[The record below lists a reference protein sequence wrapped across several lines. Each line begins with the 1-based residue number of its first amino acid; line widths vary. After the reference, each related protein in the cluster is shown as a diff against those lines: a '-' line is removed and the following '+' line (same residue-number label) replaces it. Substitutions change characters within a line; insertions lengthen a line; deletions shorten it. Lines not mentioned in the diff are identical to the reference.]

1 MPTVPYVNSKGEK
14 LSGVTT
20 IIGSNLGWSKGALM
34 YWAWDMGKQGK
45 DFRQERDKAG
55 DAGTIAHAMI
65 EAFLK
70 KHPMKDVTGTPPEI
84 IGKAE
89 TAFLN
94 FLEWYDRNKVNPIA
108 IEPHLIS
115 EKYQFGATPDYIGL
129 INDKPSLLDWKSG
142 GVYEDHLI
150 QVSAYRIAWEEN
162 HPDCL
167 LDGGFNLIRFSKEE
181 AAFDHKFRQ
190 SLTEPW
196 EVFLNLLNIHNLHK
210 QIKKLG

>member
-1 MPTVPYVNSKGEK
+1 MPTIPYVNLKGEK

-34 YWAWDMGKQGK
+34 YWSWDMGKQGK
-45 DFRQERDKAG
+45 DFRQERDIAG
-55 DAGTIAHAMI
+55 NAGTIAHALI
-65 EAFLK
+65 EADLK
-70 KHPMKDVTGTPPEI
+70 KKEI
-84 IGKAE
+84 DTSKYPKELLDKAE
-89 TAFLN
+89 TAYLN
-94 FLEWYDRNKVNPIA
+94 FLEWKERNHVKPIA

-129 INDKPSLLDWKSG
+129 INDRPSLLDWKSG

-150 QVSAYRIAWEEN
+150 QVAAYKVAWEEN
-162 HPDCL
+162 HFDYL

-190 SLTEPW
+190 SLPEAW
-196 EVFLNLLNIHNLHK
+196 EVFLNVLNIHN
-210 QIKKLG
+210 

>member
-1 MPTVPYVNSKGEK
+1 MPTIPYVNLKGEK

-34 YWAWDMGKQGK
+34 YWSWDMGKQGK
-45 DFRQERDKAG
+45 DFRQERDIAG
-55 DAGTIAHAMI
+55 NAGTIAHALI
-65 EAFLK
+65 EADLK
-70 KHPMKDVTGTPPEI
+70 KKEI
-84 IGKAE
+84 DTSKYPKELLDKAE
-89 TAFLN
+89 TAYLN
-94 FLEWYDRNKVNPIA
+94 FLEWKERNHVKPIA

-129 INDKPSLLDWKSG
+129 INDRPSLLDWKSG

-150 QVSAYRIAWEEN
+150 QVAAYKVAWEEN
-162 HPDCL
+162 HFDCL

-190 SLTEPW
+190 SLPEAW
-196 EVFLNLLNIHNLHK
+196 EAFLNLLNIHNLHK

>member
-1 MPTVPYVNSKGEK
+1 MPKIDYKNAKGEK

-34 YWAWDMGKQGK
+34 YWAWDKGIHGIDYKK
-45 DFRQERDKAG
+45 DSKEAA

-65 EAFLK
+65 EANLK
-70 KHPMKDVTGTPPEI
+70 QKTFDSSIYPKELVS
-84 IGKAE
+84 KAE
-89 TAFLN
+89 TAYLN
-94 FLEWYDRNKVNPIA
+94 FLEWKERNHVKPIA
-108 IEPHLIS
+108 IEPHLVS

-150 QVSAYRIAWEEN
+150 QIAAYKVAWEEN

-167 LDGGFNLIRFSKEE
+167 LDGGFNLIRFSKDE

-190 SLTEPW
+190 SLPEAW
-196 EVFLNLLNIHNLHK
+196 ETFLHLLAIHNLHK
-210 QIKKLG
+210 SIKKAI